1 MYNPQGLLEGKSMR
15 RSHFFF
21 SLISIATA
29 ALACSQS
36 DASPTADE
44 WNVETRVAATLTS
57 SVPARPTD
65 VPTEAISPSEATPT
79 ATSDVPPAI
88 PTSTPALLRIVY
100 TNAGNVWLIEDT
112 QPPVQLTH
120 TGDAVQVL
128 ISSDGMKIVFI
139 RQIAPDTP
147 SEIRSINIDGSG
159 ELLLM
164 APADFNALY
173 THAMFLYN
181 DFASIDFVPGT
192 HSLML
197 NTRTIAE
204 GPGLLKF
211 NDLLLLDS
219 DTGVMM
225 TLFPAEM
232 GGDFM
237 LSPDGTRAALTLPTT
252 IGLVNSDGSN
262 HVPNILS
269 YDPVITYSEFQ
280 YYAQPVWKPDSSAFG
295 IAIPSADPLSPAS
308 SGTIWQ
314 IPSDGSTAM
323 EFGTILGDFYF
334 PQVFGAPLLSNNLNR
349 LAFLRETATPNV
361 YDLYLANADGS
372 AQVIYANGD
381 IQWKGWAPDGI
392 HFVYSF
398 GGPSNLQLGVDGG
411 LPSPLGSCINLHWF
425 DETRFL
431 CLSGSMGSWTLM
443 QGGISI
449 GLSPIVSP
457 SGDFV
462 SFDTAY

>member
-1 MYNPQGLLEGKSMR
+1 MR
-15 RSHFFF
+15 RNHFFF

-36 DASPTADE
+36 GASPTADE
-44 WNVETRVAATLTS
+44 RNVETRVAATLTS
-57 SVPARPTD
+57 SALIRATEA
-65 VPTEAISPSEATPT
+65 PTEASSPPEATPT
-79 ATSDVPPAI
+79 ATPDVPPAI
-88 PTSTPALLRIVY
+88 PTVTPSPLRIVY
-100 TNAGNVWLIEDT
+100 TNGGNVWLIEDI

-128 ISSDGMKIVFI
+128 ISSDGMKVVFI

-173 THAMFLYN
+173 TDAMFLYN
-181 DFASIDFVPGT
+181 DFSSIDFVPGT
-192 HSLML
+192 HALML

-211 NDLLLLDS
+211 NDLLLLDV
-219 DTGVMM
+219 DTGLMT
-225 TLFPAEM
+225 TLFPAEL
-232 GGDFM
+232 GGDFT
-237 LSPDGTRAALTLPTT
+237 LSPDGSQTTLTLPTT

-262 HVPNILS
+262 LVPNILS
-269 YDPVITYSEFQ
+269 YDPVLTYSEFQ
-280 YYAQPVWKPDSSAFG
+280 YYVQPVWKPDSSAFG

-308 SGTIWQ
+308 TGSIWR
-314 IPSDGSTAM
+314 IPSDGSSAM
-323 EFGTILGDFYF
+323 ELGTILGDFYF

-349 LAFLRETATPNV
+349 VAFLRETATPNV

-381 IQWKGWAPDGI
+381 IQWKGWAPDGV

-398 GGPSNLQLGVDGG
+398 GGPFNLQLGVDGG
-411 LPSPLGSCINLHWF
+411 LPSPLGSCIDLKWV
-425 DETRFL
+425 DERMFL

-443 QGGISI
+443 QGGISSS
-449 GLSPIVSP
+449 LSPIVSP
-457 SGDFV
+457 AGDFV
-462 SFDTAY
+462 AFDAAH